1 MRHRKNKRRLGIKAA
16 HRSAMLRN
24 MVTSFLE
31 HEKIITTEAKA
42 KELRRVA
49 EKMITYGKEN
59 NLSARREVMRVV
71 RSEDVMRKLFETIAP
86 RFANRSG
93 GYTRIVKIGARLG
106 DAAET
111 VMIKLVV

>member
-1 MRHRKNKRRLGIKAA
+1 MRHRNNKRRLGVKTA

-59 NLSARREVMRVV
+59 SLNARREVMRIV
-71 RSEDVMRKLFETIAP
+71 RSEDVMRKLFGVIAP
-86 RFANRSG
+86 RFASRSG
-93 GYTRIVKIGARLG
+93 GYTRIVKVGSRLG
-106 DAAET
+106 DAARM
-111 VMIKLVV
+111 VMIKLV